1 MAGAID
7 TSTEAVK
14 QLAEH
19 ITRGPHEAW
28 EIVCANTL
36 RALVKER
43 DVAVADEI
51 AHSHAVNRAEADRD
65 RLAAEVAKMREA
77 LAGVLDVAKNYG
89 GWQAQDDPRCV
100 AARAA
105 LAGGTDGK

>member
-1 MAGAID
+1 MAGNID
-7 TSTEAVK
+7 TSRDAVERMAWCCDNNSGDWF
-14 QLAEH
+14 LEH
-19 ITRGPHEAW
+19 GHEAADM
-28 EIVCANTL
+28 I
-36 RALVKER
+36 RALE
-43 DVAVADEI
+43 
-51 AHSHAVNRAEADRD
+51 AERD